1 MQLEWISYPITQYT
15 ISGLG
20 LISSLTLWASSKAE
34 IRRVRRTVK
43 NSLAELERGVTDL
56 NASIDDVRRT
66 KTTAPEPAPVA
77 APVPAPAPAAA
88 PISIMQGL
96 NLTRR
101 TQILRMK
108 RRGEGPQSIA
118 AALQIPV
125 GEVSLI
131 LKMEQ
136 LQGAS
141 LEPAAAPAPR
151 LTRGVL

>member
-15 ISGLG
+15 LTGVG
-20 LISSLTLWASSKAE
+20 LISSLTLWASSKVE
-34 IRRVRRTVK
+34 LRQVRRSMK
-43 NSLAELERGVTDL
+43 SSLAELEKGVTNL

-66 KTTAPEPAPVA
+66 KSAVPEPALL
-77 APVPAPAPAAA
+77 PAPAPA
-88 PISIMQGL
+88 PVPVPVMQGL

-108 RRGEGPQSIA
+108 RRGENAQSIA
-118 AALQIPV
+118 ATLQIPI

-141 LEPAAAPAPR
+141 LEPVAQPGPR
-151 LTRGVL
+151 TRGVL